1 MKILLISDSHGN
13 KKALSNFLQTQTFD
27 YTFFLGDGIRDVEGF
42 DEIKVKRVC
51 GNCDFFSSEAVTR
64 FENIAGKKIMLTHG
78 HDYRA
83 KLTTSLM
90 LQTAKQN
97 YCDVVC
103 FGHTHKQLKE
113 IFDGILF
120 VNPGAFKNGNYAILE
135 IDQNGIITTHL
146 KNLNKK

>member
-13 KKALSNFLQTQTFD
+13 KKALNNFLQDAKFD
-27 YTFFLGDGIRDVEGF
+27 FVFFLGDGLRDVSEF

-64 FENIAGKKIMLTHG
+64 FENLCGKKFMLTHG

-103 FGHTHKQLKE
+103 FGHTHIQTNQML
-113 IFDGILF
+113 DGVLF
-120 VNPGAFKNGNYAILE
+120 VNPGAFKNGNYALLE
-135 IDQNGIITTHL
+135 IDQKGCISVKL
-146 KNLNKK
+146 KNIND

>member
-13 KKALSNFLQTQTFD
+13 KKTLANFLQSVQFD
-27 YTFFLGDGIRDVEGF
+27 YAFFLGDGLRDVESL
-42 DEIKVKRVC
+42 DQIKVKRVC

-64 FENIAGKKIMLTHG
+64 YENLAGKKFMLTHG

-83 KLTTSLM
+83 KLTKSLM

-103 FGHTHKQLKE
+103 FGHTHTQTNEYL
-113 IFDGILF
+113 DGVLF
-120 VNPGAFKNGNYAILE
+120 VNPGAFKSGNYAILNV
-135 IDQNGIITTHL
+135 DQEGKILVEL
-146 KNLNKK
+146 KNINQK